1 MEILKDKIS
10 KKFNNSKTPF
20 DYELYKYEDIENKCI
35 IHQGYLQYLYNTT
48 ILGESICMFLFR
60 FF

>member
-1 MEILKDKIS
+1 MGTLKDIIS
-10 KKFNNSKTPF
+10 KRFNNSKTPF
-20 DYELYKYEDIENKCI
+20 YYELYKYEDIENKYI

-48 ILGESICMFLFR
+48 ILGDSLCRFLFL